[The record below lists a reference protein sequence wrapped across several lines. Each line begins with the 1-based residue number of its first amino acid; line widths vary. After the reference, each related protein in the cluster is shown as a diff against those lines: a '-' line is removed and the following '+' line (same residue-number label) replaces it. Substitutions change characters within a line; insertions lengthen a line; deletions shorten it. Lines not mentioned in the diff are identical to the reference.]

1 MGRCYMNHLSEKQK
15 QILEYIADA
24 TAQQGYPPSVR
35 EICEHVGL
43 RSSSSV
49 HAHLVK
55 LREAGYLEKDA
66 RKTRALVVKGITTA
80 VSQVPILGRVTAGAP
95 ILAVES
101 IEGYLPYQGAQ
112 GYGEYFALRIQ
123 GDSMIGAGILDGDY
137 IIVRQQEMAKRGQI
151 VVALIDDEAT
161 CKTFEIEDGHVWL
174 MPENPEYSPIDGEH
188 ARILGVVVAL
198 HREFSGV

>member
-1 MGRCYMNHLSEKQK
+1 MNKLNEKQRR
-15 QILEYIADA
+15 ILEYIAEA

-35 EICEHVGL
+35 EIGKHVGL

-49 HAHLVK
+49 HAHLMK

-66 RKTRALVVKGITTA
+66 HKTRSLVVKGMAAA
-80 VSQVPILGRVTAGAP
+80 VPQVPILGKVTAGAP

-101 IEGYLPYQGAQ
+101 IEGYLPYEPAS
-112 GYGEYFALRIQ
+112 GYGAYFALRIS

-137 IIVRQQEMAKRGQI
+137 IIVRQQDMAKRGQI
-151 VVALIDDEAT
+151 VVALLEDEAT
-161 CKTFEIEDGHVWL
+161 CKTFEIQDGHVWL
-174 MPENPEYSPIDGEH
+174 MPENPAYSPIDGEN